1 MRGIFVIYAMK
12 LASIAEVQ
20 PIFAVI
26 NCKDNDYWGI
36 IVIFCTN
43 CLLFQRKTVSLQ
55 RNTDDVLPV
64 KVCLTALNWECEWE
78 SPTVPQQWTPLWLL
92 SINAITRLGEKA
104 LGSGGKSEDQPLS
117 ERMPL
122 LHDVWCNLAQAD
134 FVDVNSFL
142 THRESYV
149 YYYISFT
156 GQSVVR
162 QYFPFCRVF
171 KYIEIWNMNQ

>member
-1 MRGIFVIYAMK
+1 MRGIFVLY
-12 LASIAEVQ
+12 AEVQ

-43 CLLFQRKTVSLQ
+43 CLLFKRKTVSLQ

-92 SINAITRLGEKA
+92 DNKAIARLGEKA
-104 LGSGGKSEDQPLS
+104 SGSGGKSEDQPFSVKKAATPRCMVLS
-117 ERMPL
+117 GAIRSLWNKGPEGL
-122 LHDVWCNLAQAD
+122 SCTVVLSL
-134 FVDVNSFL
+134 
-142 THRESYV
+142 
-149 YYYISFT
+149 
-156 GQSVVR
+156 GQRYSAHT
-162 QYFPFCRVF
+162 C
-171 KYIEIWNMNQ
+171 III